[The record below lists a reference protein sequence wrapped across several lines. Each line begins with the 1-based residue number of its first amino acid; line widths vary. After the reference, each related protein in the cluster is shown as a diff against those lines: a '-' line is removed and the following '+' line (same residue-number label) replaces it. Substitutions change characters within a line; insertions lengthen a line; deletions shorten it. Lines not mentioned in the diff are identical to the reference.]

1 MYALCVIAKKSLPL
15 TRSKSVRYVASPFI
29 LNAIHTLPHSYVTG
43 YVLNAAKKKKAKPP
57 SSKEK
62 EKEEE
67 EEEEAA
73 EVQRFVDT
81 AQVSLTRVHSL

>member
-1 MYALCVIAKKSLPL
+1 M
-15 TRSKSVRYVASPFI
+15 
-29 LNAIHTLPHSYVTG
+29 G

-57 SSKEK
+57 SLKEK

-67 EEEEAA
+67 DEEEAA